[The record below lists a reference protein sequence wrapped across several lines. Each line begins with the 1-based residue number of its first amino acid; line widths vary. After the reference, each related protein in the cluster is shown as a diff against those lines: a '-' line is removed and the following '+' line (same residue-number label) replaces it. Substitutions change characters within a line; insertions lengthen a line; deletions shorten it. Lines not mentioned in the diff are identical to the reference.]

1 MHKYLVHACVAVA
14 AGVPLAAMGVIGAST
29 SAAALQPVQVPV
41 AARAQAAV
49 PGAQLWAKRYNGPGN
64 GADQANAEAVSP
76 DGNTVFVTGYSQ
88 GTTSTDYATVAYDT
102 ATGNRLWAERYDGP
116 SHYID
121 QASSVAVSPDGKMVF
136 VTGYS
141 YGNAH
146 VEADYATIAYSAAT
160 GQKLWVAR
168 YGGPFKTTGVD
179 ATSVAAL

>member
-1 MHKYLVHACVAVA
+1 
-14 AGVPLAAMGVIGAST
+14 VPA
-29 SAAALQPVQVPV
+29 

-121 QASSVAVSPDGKMVF
+121 QASSVAVSPDGKTVF

-141 YGNAH
+141 YTTVTAGN
-146 VEADYATIAYSAAT
+146 DYATVAYDPAS
-160 GQKLWVAR
+160 GHQLWASR
-168 YGGPFKTTGVD
+168 YDGPQHQGDK
-179 ATSVAAL
+179 ALSVAASPATGTVLVTGESGAAGTVPDYATVAYHG